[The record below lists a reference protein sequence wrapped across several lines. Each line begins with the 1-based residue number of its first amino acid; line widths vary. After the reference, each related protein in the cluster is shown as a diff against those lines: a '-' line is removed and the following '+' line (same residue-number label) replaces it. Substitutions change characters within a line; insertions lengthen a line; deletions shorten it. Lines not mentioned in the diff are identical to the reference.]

1 MYLCFSGWSRF
12 GRKKKHK
19 TITLNQVIEILNKM
33 DAIQLVAAAPVV
45 NNNR

>member
-12 GRKKKHK
+12 GRKKHK
-19 TITLNQVIEILNKM
+19 IITLNRVIEFLNKM
-33 DAIQLVAAAPVV
+33 DPIELGAAPVV